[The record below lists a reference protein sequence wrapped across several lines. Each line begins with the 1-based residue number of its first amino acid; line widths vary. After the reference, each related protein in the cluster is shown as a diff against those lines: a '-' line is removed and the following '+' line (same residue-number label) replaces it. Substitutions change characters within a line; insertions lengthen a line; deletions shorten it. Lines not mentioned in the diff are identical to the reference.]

1 MRATVVCHHN
11 MNVKRHGEGECGVQ
25 TRLAQTFAIVI
36 GLQLCAAAV
45 AMAQIGGAPPPPTPW
60 PTKSRETSTA
70 EEQGMDSGKLA
81 AVVEAVGSR
90 RLDSL
95 MVIRHGKIVA
105 EAYYAP
111 YVAGVPHDLRSVT
124 KSVIGTLTAI
134 EVRDGLLDSVDHP
147 IIDLFSDKK
156 ILNADTDERKKSITV
171 QNLLDMASGIEW
183 KEKAYTPD
191 ETVMKMYRESDR
203 VEFVLNQPMATT
215 PGSAF
220 NYNSGNPYVLSALI
234 TRKTGQNAFEFAKQE
249 LFAPLG
255 ITSAWWGRPDA
266 QGVTD
271 GESGLFL
278 TPQDMARIGYLYLH
292 DGMWDGK
299 QIIPASWVERA
310 RDGKI
315 AAGIDFRYANLWW
328 SLPEKGA
335 FMALGRHSQMII
347 VLPKLDIVTVI
358 TGSLPDGE
366 FYYPYRLI
374 DDISAAVRS
383 EHPLPNDSVAQ
394 SLLAAAIKMA
404 ASEKPSAEADNPEMA
419 KTISG
424 KIYQLKDNPL
434 HVKTISLNFSGSVC
448 RWTQAT
454 DIGKPDRSL
463 ALSEGQI
470 GLDGISRSGPPGRFG
485 PSTLSAA
492 KGRWLND
499 HIFEIDR
506 HVLGH
511 GETESVELAFDRDLV
526 TITYRNTDGV
536 QGYAYGQ
543 AQ

>member
-1 MRATVVCHHN
+1 
-11 MNVKRHGEGECGVQ
+11 VQ

-36 GLQLCAAAV
+36 GLQLCSAAV
-45 AMAQIGGAPPPPTPW
+45 VSAQTAGGSPPPTPW
-60 PTKSRETSTA
+60 PTTTWETSTA
-70 EEQGMDSGKLA
+70 EDQGMDSGKLA
-81 AVVEAVGSR
+81 AVVEAAGSR
-90 RLDSL
+90 KLDSL
-95 MVIRHGKIVA
+95 MVIRHGRIVA

-156 ILNADTDERKKSITV
+156 ILNADTDERKRSVTV
-171 QNLLDMASGIEW
+171 QNLLDMASGLEW

-191 ETVMKMYRESDR
+191 ETVMKMYLEPDR
-203 VEFVLNQPMATT
+203 VEFVLNRPMANT
-215 PGSAF
+215 PGAVF

-234 TRKTGQNAFEFAKQE
+234 TKKTGQNAFEFAKKE

-278 TPQDMARIGYLYLH
+278 TPQDMAKIGYLYLH
-292 DGMWDGK
+292 DGTWDGK

-315 AAGIDFRYANLWW
+315 GAAIDFRYANLWW
-328 SLPEKGA
+328 SLPQQGA

-347 VLPKLDIVTVI
+347 VLPKLDIVTVV

-374 DDISAAVRS
+374 DSISDAVMS
-383 EHPLPNDSVAQ
+383 EHPLPPDSVAQ
-394 SLLAAAIKMA
+394 SLLAAAIKRA
-404 ASEKPSAEADNPEMA
+404 AIEKPSAEADSPEMV

-424 KIYQLKDNPL
+424 RTYQLKDNPF
-434 HVKTISLNFSGSVC
+434 HVKSISLNFSGSVC
-448 RWTQAT
+448 TWTQAM
-454 DIGKPDRSL
+454 DIGKPDGSL
-463 ALSEGQI
+463 ATSEGQI
-470 GLDGISRSGPPGRFG
+470 GLDGVSRSGPPGRFG
-485 PSTLSAA
+485 PSTVSAA
-492 KGRWLND
+492 KGRWLNG
-499 HIFEIDR
+499 HTFEIDR

-511 GETESVELAFDRDLV
+511 GETEKVELAFDRDQV
-526 TITYRNTDGV
+526 TVIYRNTDGV